1 MLYVQQQISNMYK
14 IIRRVRISEPYRGQN
29 YSQFYFTTYIDVE
42 YDNGEIKT
50 FTFYEESEEEI
61 INIINNPIK

>member
-14 IIRRVRISEPYRGQN
+14 IISRNRISEPFRGLN
-29 YSQFYFTTYIDVE
+29 YSEFYFTTYIEVE
-42 YDNGEIKT
+42 YEDGDIKL

-61 INIINNPIK
+61 DIIIKNR